1 MGHKYIKRD
10 GTWKMMY
17 RFNDTTTIIRT
28 CPVCQFSQPLDSRV
42 LHIVDFTHCPKCQAI
57 LDIPKKIG
65 G

>member
-28 CPVCQFSQPLDSRV
+28 CPVCQYSQPLDASAIG
-42 LHIVDFTHCPKCQAI
+42 LMDFRTCPKCKAL

-65 G
+65 Y

>member
-17 RFNDTTTIIRT
+17 PYSDTTTIIRS
-28 CPVCQFSQPLDSRV
+28 CPVCGFSQPVDARV
-42 LHIVDFTHCPKCQAI
+42 IGLMDFRSCPKCKAV

-65 G
+65 